1 MSVDAKIIM
10 RKIRD
15 TGIVPLFTPENEEE
29 GLAVIEASYRAG
41 IRVFEMTN
49 RRSNSHAVFME
60 LVRRQNDFP
69 GLVLGIGTIMD
80 GDTSQKFIDSGA
92 QFIISPILNEDTAE
106 VCARNHVMWMP
117 GCATPTEIVNARKC
131 GAELIKLFPGSVLGP
146 GFVSSILPVV
156 PDIKLMITGGVE
168 PTMENLSSWFKA
180 GTYCVGMGSHLF
192 PRQLL
197 EGKAWDGVQQR
208 IQNAVDLSRRVMRN
222 LSKNSCGESFDNR

>member
-1 MSVDAKIIM
+1 MSVDSKTILY
-10 RKIRD
+10 KIRD
-15 TGIVPLFTPENEEE
+15 TGIVPLFTPQNQEE

-49 RRSNSHAVFME
+49 RRSNSHAIFTE

-69 GLVLGIGTIMD
+69 DLVLGIGTIMD

-92 QFIISPILNEDTAE
+92 QFIISPIFNEDMGA
-106 VCARNHVMWMP
+106 VCNRNQVMWIP
-117 GCATPTEIVNARKC
+117 GCATLTEIVNARKC

-156 PDIKLMITGGVE
+156 PDLKLMITGGVE

-180 GTYCVGMGSHLF
+180 GAYCVGMGSHLF
-192 PRQLL
+192 PRQSL
-197 EGKAWDGVQQR
+197 EAKAWADVQRR
-208 IQNAVDLSRRVMRN
+208 IQDAVDLAKEMLQTSTE
-222 LSKNSCGESFDNR
+222 K